1 MRLHARLIDWLIYS
15 DSIQIRF
22 VDNSRDQSSP
32 VYFARDFFF
41 DYLSISPLK
50 FAFMNKLNIDQVEIE
65 WYINGD
71 AKATKMVAL
80 C

>member
-1 MRLHARLIDWLIYS
+1 LIDLFRFDS
-15 DSIQIRF
+15 DSIQMLFIRF

-65 WYINGD
+65 
-71 AKATKMVAL
+71 
-80 C
+80 